1 MQYFVSIGSG
11 EDALVRQISFEGE
24 GSELVVLLR
33 RGEENFA
40 TEHRFRIDHVQSG
53 DARELHLLVD
63 SKSMDFHLRATGHGY
78 EIQFGTELVDVKVVD
93 ERELVTESLSSD
105 RQTGPCELRAAMP
118 GVVVSV
124 DVAKGD
130 EVLDGQTLLV
140 LEAMKMQNALPAPI
154 AGTVK
159 ALPIVPGTQVA
170 KDDVL
175 AIIAT

>member
-140 LEAMKMQNALPAPI
+140 LEAMKMQNPMTATQKGKVLEIRVEPGQTV
-154 AGTVK
+154 AG
-159 ALPIVPGTQVA
+159 
-170 KDDVL
+170 DVL
-175 AIIAT
+175 VTLA